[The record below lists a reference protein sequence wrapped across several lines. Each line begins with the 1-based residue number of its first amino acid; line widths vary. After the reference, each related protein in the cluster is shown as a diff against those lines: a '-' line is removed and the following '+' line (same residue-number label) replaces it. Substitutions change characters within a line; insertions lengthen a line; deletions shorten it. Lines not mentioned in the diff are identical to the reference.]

1 MFVGGPTW
9 ETTGLGRQGSWTHE
23 SLLMRLLS
31 ENIGKASSSLKLPSS
46 EIIVSPIWEAS
57 SPLQWGI

>member
-1 MFVGGPTW
+1 
-9 ETTGLGRQGSWTHE
+9 
-23 SLLMRLLS
+23 MRLLS